1 MKKINTYNESPLH
14 RTLKKIYALENDG
27 KCEVQIEGT
36 NWICDIVC
44 DDARVIEIQTA
55 NISALAE
62 KTEFL
67 LGQGRSV
74 MIVCP
79 VIFQNTII
87 MLNENG
93 EKESKRKSPKK
104 STIYSFL
111 RGIGGIIPLLKN
123 QRLTVEFLYVS
134 VTELRRKTGEK
145 TQLANKS
152 RRYLKQWVPEGKS
165 LDKILK
171 IQRFTGLDSWKTLFP
186 KSLPPEFTKTEL
198 YDAIFSSDF
207 LIPDLIGEKFT
218 DTNRRASA
226 IWYDT
231 LLWFGK
237 KCNIIEECGKRGRK
251 ILYRRTRMSR

>member
-104 STIYSFL
+104 
-111 RGIGGIIPLLKN
+111 R
-123 QRLTVEFLYVS
+123 
-134 VTELRRKTGEK
+134 TG
-145 TQLANKS
+145 
-152 RRYLKQWVPEGKS
+152 PPP
-165 LDKILK
+165 
-171 IQRFTGLDSWKTLFP
+171 DSDSP
-186 KSLPPEFTKTEL
+186 VN
-198 YDAIFSSDF
+198 D
-207 LIPDLIGEKFT
+207 
-218 DTNRRASA
+218 
-226 IWYDT
+226 
-231 LLWFGK
+231 
-237 KCNIIEECGKRGRK
+237 
-251 ILYRRTRMSR
+251 